1 MTKKARPYS
10 LLIVY
15 SKAFEETEMV
25 LALEFMRKYVGKFE
39 MRPLQW
45 WAESAPPPGGDRV
58 KVSENSVATSV
69 APVAPV
75 DISLST
81 KWINESTKIVVREQR
96 KRRTACITQ

>member
-15 SKAFEETEMV
+15 SKAFEENEMV

-45 WAESAPPPGGDRV
+45 WAESAPPLVGIGLRYL
-58 KVSENSVATSV
+58 KT
-69 APVAPV
+69 
-75 DISLST
+75 
-81 KWINESTKIVVREQR
+81 
-96 KRRTACITQ
+96 